1 MTDYDQAVIE
11 AMARGACSDDLR
23 RPCEGCPDGCA
34 ADLAYLQSEGYEG
47 MAQAAWTAAK
57 TALEAEGMR
66 IVYRTAHL
74 GPVVDVTTQE
84 AALTELQRLGQEMEG
99 KLDD

>member
-11 AMARGACSDDLR
+11 AMALAMAKEWPAEDFVGA
-23 RPCEGCPDGCA
+23 
-34 ADLAYLQSEGYEG
+34 

-57 TALEAEGMR
+57 TALAEQSMR